1 MSKMRKSVVPA
12 LVPRWALRV
21 SLLALLTPALLA
33 AGCAASEAEQQEQ
46 RAREAAKQ
54 ESIQDILNQ
63 PLTDEDYADE
73 ERCLSTYAYRS
84 VEVLDDQHV
93 LFKGSGG
100 RLWLN
105 VLRQRCVGLRADDA
119 LRFDLRDNRVCDMD
133 TFQSVDFAGYGAR
146 TSAACTLGKFT
157 AVTAE
162 QVEAIRLAVKESR
175 KRN

>member
-1 MSKMRKSVVPA
+1 MSKMRYTVVPN
-12 LVPRWALRV
+12 LVSRWVQRL
-21 SLLALLTPALLA
+21 SCMALLA
-33 AGCAASEAEQQEQ
+33 AAVLLAGCAASEAEQQEQ

-63 PLTDEDYADE
+63 PLADADYTDE

-100 RLWLN
+100 RMWLN
-105 VLRQRCVGLRADDA
+105 TLRQRCVALRSDDA
-119 LRFDLRDNRVCDMD
+119 LRFDLRDSRVCDMD
-133 TFQSVDFAGYGAR
+133 SFQSVDFAGYGSR
-146 TSAACTLGKFT
+146 TSANCTLGKFS

-162 QVEAIRLAVKESR
+162 QVEAIRLAVTESR
-175 KRN
+175 KR

>member
-1 MSKMRKSVVPA
+1 MRYSIVPA
-12 LVPRWALRV
+12 LVSRWALRV
-21 SLLALLTPALLA
+21 SLVALLA
-33 AGCAASEAEQQEQ
+33 PAVLLAGCAASEAEQQEQ

-63 PLTDEDYADE
+63 PLADEDYSDE
-73 ERCLSTYAYRS
+73 ERCLSTHTYRS

-100 RLWLN
+100 RVWLN
-105 VLRQRCVGLRADDA
+105 TLRQRCVGLRSDDA

-133 TFQSVDFAGYGAR
+133 SFQSVDFAGFGTR
-146 TSAACTLGKFT
+146 TSASCTLGKFA
-157 AVTAE
+157 AVTTE
-162 QVEAIRLAVKESR
+162 QVEAIKAAVQESR